1 MLLGIDTG
9 GTYTDA
15 VLYDEH
21 ARSVL
26 VKAKAPTTHH
36 DLAIGVC
43 GAIDAVLAQAP
54 ADVHVELV
62 SMSTTLATN
71 ALVEG
76 KGRPVAA
83 VIIGFDGEVLERAG
97 LGDALGNDPAIII
110 AGGHDPHGSPLAPLD
125 AAALR
130 TALADLPSHIEAVAI
145 TAQFSVRNP
154 AHELEAAQI
163 VREVTGLQVTLDR
176 KSTRLNSSHIPLS
189 RMPSSA

>member
-97 LGDALGNDPAIII
+97 LGD
-110 AGGHDPHGSPLAPLD
+110 
-125 AAALR
+125 
-130 TALADLPSHIEAVAI
+130 
-145 TAQFSVRNP
+145 
-154 AHELEAAQI
+154 
-163 VREVTGLQVTLDR
+163 R
-176 KSTRLNSSHIPLS
+176 KSTRLNSSH
-189 RMPSSA
+189 